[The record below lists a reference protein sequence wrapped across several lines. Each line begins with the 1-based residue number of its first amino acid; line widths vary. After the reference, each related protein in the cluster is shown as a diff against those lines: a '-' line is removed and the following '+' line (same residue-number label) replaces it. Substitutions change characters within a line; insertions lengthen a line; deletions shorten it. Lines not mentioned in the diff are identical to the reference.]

1 MRPRLHFNADRV
13 YSFRVTLSKN
23 VMPLT
28 LLRRGIW
35 KRLVLRNGEC
45 PQSPS
50 VQTLKRHRSQ
60 HGHRSSA
67 NDCEKKEENASRSGA
82 HLHRLQVTEAAA
94 QSVYGIRLAPVQSAY
109 RILEVAPVFH
119 KLRRYALPWIL
130 WVS

>member
-1 MRPRLHFNADRV
+1 MGLDALREAPAEARDDARLGD
-13 YSFRVTLSKN
+13 
-23 VMPLT
+23 
-28 LLRRGIW
+28 LLRFAAVR
-35 KRLVLRNGEC
+35 V
-45 PQSPS
+45 S
-50 VQTLKRHRSQ
+50 
-60 HGHRSSA
+60 GHRSSA